1 MTKLRDTCFVNY
13 IRFQTRMA
21 NPTLVNKFNEKCP
34 LCVYFWDINKA
45 CPKNAPRIDQLVQAT
60 SEHMM
65 LCLMDAYFDYNKI
78 RMYPTD
84 VAYTVFYPVNDILNY
99 KALSIRL
106 VNVGLPIKGWSTIS
120 SRI

>member
-1 MTKLRDTCFVNY
+1 
-13 IRFQTRMA
+13 
-21 NPTLVNKFNEKCP
+21 
-34 LCVYFWDINKA
+34 
-45 CPKNAPRIDQLVQAT
+45 
-60 SEHMM
+60 MM